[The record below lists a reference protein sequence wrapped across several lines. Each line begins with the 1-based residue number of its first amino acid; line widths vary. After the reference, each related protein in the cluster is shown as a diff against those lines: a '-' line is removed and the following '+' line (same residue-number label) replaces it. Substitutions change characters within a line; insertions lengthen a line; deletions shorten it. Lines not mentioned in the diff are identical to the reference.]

1 MQKNSNRC
9 KNIKN
14 NKICTVYNFQS
25 YNTINLGKVIPY
37 KAPISCSV
45 QKNCS
50 INQYKFNQYVANQ
63 QDTYALMRRMPEKF
77 PLITSSQYLCYTP
90 QQQRFVSNRW
100 YRQFGTSQALPAN
113 DNWGGFYVAGS
124 EVPYT
129 N

>member
-9 KNIKN
+9 KNS
-14 NKICTVYNFQS
+14 KICTVYNFQS
-25 YNTINLGKVIPY
+25 YSLQTLGKVIPFR
-37 KAPISCSV
+37 APISCNL

-50 INQYKFNQYVANQ
+50 INQYKFDKYVLNQ
-63 QDTYALMRRMPEKF
+63 QDTYALMRRFPEKF
-77 PLITSSQYLCYTP
+77 PLIPSSQYLCYTP
-90 QQQRFVSNRW
+90 QQQRYVSNRW

-113 DNWGGFYVAGS
+113 DNWGGFYIAGS

>member
-9 KNIKN
+9 KNVKN

-45 QKNCS
+45 QNNCS

-77 PLITSSQYLCYTP
+77 PLIPSSQYLCYTP

-100 YRQFGTSQALPAN
+100 YRQFGTSQSLPAN